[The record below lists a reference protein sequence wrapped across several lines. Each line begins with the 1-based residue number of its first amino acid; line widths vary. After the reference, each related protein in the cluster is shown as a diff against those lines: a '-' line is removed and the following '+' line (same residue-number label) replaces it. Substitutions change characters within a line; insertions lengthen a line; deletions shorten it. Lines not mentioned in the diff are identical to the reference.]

1 MQFKR
6 LIRAVADFVKA
17 DYRRFLA
24 DLLFA
29 GLAALVTGLWGY
41 FSESREL
48 KACQDERTVLLR
60 ENTRVQSLQDS
71 IHYAG
76 IIARKNDTISRK
88 DEQIRNFYLRAA
100 RDSIYQQSLLRSIQ
114 ELNRYAKTGQLSGL
128 RK

>member
-1 MQFKR
+1 MSFKS
-6 LIRAVADFVKA
+6 LTRAVVDFTKA
-17 DYRRFLA
+17 NYRRFLA
-24 DLLFA
+24 DLLIA
-29 GLAALVTGLWGY
+29 GLAAGVTGLWGA
-41 FSESREL
+41 FSENREL
-48 KACQDERTVLLR
+48 KTCQDERTALLR
-60 ENTRVQSLQDS
+60 ENTRAQSVQDS

-88 DEQIRNFYLRAA
+88 DEQIRNFHLRAA